1 MIDYEC
7 SFNLFVLGGSMSVVL
22 TQQNF
27 QNEVLDSDVPVLVDF
42 WAPWCGPCRTMGPVI
57 DALSAEISNVKIA
70 KFNVDDV
77 GAPEVLSKYE
87 IMGLPTLMIFVN
99 GEVVAKRAGSTSR
112 KNILKMIENN
122 T

>member
-1 MIDYEC
+1 
-7 SFNLFVLGGSMSVVL
+7 MSVVL